1 MIEAK
6 GEENAQPEMQ
16 IDPVQAGG
24 GAKFI
29 QNGSTFSLR
38 ISSLL
43 GAGETEPIG
52 VVAIDKCPALYV

>member
-6 GEENAQPEMQ
+6 PEENAQQDMQ

-24 GAKFI
+24 GAEFI

-52 VVAIDKCPALYV
+52 VVAIGKCPALNV